1 MTILVDRFELLEK
14 IGEGG
19 MGVVWRAYDRR
30 LERDVAIK
38 LLRPYLA
45 TEPDQRLRLAHEA
58 RTLAGLSHDHV
69 VRVYDY
75 LETDEHAFLVMELVE
90 GSSLAAATFQRL
102 PLSWSEAAWYAQ
114 PVCEALDYAH
124 GKGVIHRDLTPANIL
139 IERESGRVVTTDF
152 GLARVMQTSGSI
164 TAAGALVGTPE
175 YWSPEQA
182 MGRESGA
189 PADLYALGCVLYLL
203 LSGELPFDGDDRLAA
218 GLRRAHEDAPSLG
231 ARAPQVPGPAIAL
244 VDSLL
249 RRDPALRPDGRTT
262 ADALAH
268 AARRRPL
275 EVGWATS
282 PATDART
289 AVVPS
294 ELPTRMAPGPSP
306 TLRFDSK
313 APAPG
318 RRRTRLLLLGALGAA
333 ATAAIAGVLLVDHV
347 RGRAAEP
354 PWLRHELAQGAALSS
369 RLASVAGVG
378 HPSRVV
384 VPNLRD
390 DDLGS
395 ALRTLSAKGLRHS
408 VVYRRSV
415 VASPNHVV
423 AQRPTAGSS
432 ADRGTR
438 VLLAV
443 AREARWEKVFA
454 DSGSDAYA
462 SAPFTVSRRWRI
474 RYRLD
479 GGDGFLGPLTQF
491 AWARDGDL
499 FGYDGFL
506 ADNGDALQV
515 HDVAEGAGTYRLSVR
530 PYSPDTSWYVEV
542 DALE

>member
-1 MTILVDRFELLEK
+1 MTILVERFELLEK
-14 IGEGG
+14 VGEGG

-45 TEPDQRLRLAHEA
+45 AEPDQRLRLAHEA

-90 GSSLAAATFQRL
+90 GSSLAAATFRRL
-102 PLSWSEAAWYAQ
+102 PLSWSEAAWYAR

-203 LSGELPFDGDDRLAA
+203 LSGELPFDGDDRLAT

-231 ARAPQVPGPAIAL
+231 ARAPRAPAPAIAL

-249 RRDPALRPDGRTT
+249 RRDPALRPDARTT
-262 ADALAH
+262 AGALAH
-268 AARRRPL
+268 ATPRRPV

-282 PATDART
+282 RASDAPT
-289 AVVPS
+289 AVLSS
-294 ELPTRMAPGPSP
+294 ELSTRITPGPRP
-306 TLRFDSK
+306 TLPLESK
-313 APAPG
+313 SPAP
-318 RRRTRLLLLGALGAA
+318 RRRRSRVLLLGALAA
-333 ATAAIAGVLLVDHV
+333 AIVAAIAGVLVADHV
-347 RGRAAEP
+347 RGRGAEP
-354 PWLRHELAQGAALSS
+354 PWLRHELARGAALSS

-378 HPSRVV
+378 PSRVV

-390 DDLGS
+390 DDLAS

-408 VVYRRSV
+408 VVYRRSAS
-415 VASPNHVV
+415 ASPDHVL
-423 AQRPTAGSS
+423 AQRPTAGAS
-432 ADRGTR
+432 AARGTR

-443 AREARWEKVFA
+443 AREPRWEKVFA
-454 DSGSDAYA
+454 DSGSDAYS